1 MYLGE
6 SVVTGQYLI
15 QLQETLNK
23 KYPKKF
29 GIMETNH

>member
-15 QLQETLNK
+15 QLQETLSK
-23 KYPKKF
+23 KYTKKF